1 MLFFREGDKSGTG
14 WERIEGQLKYVSCGE
29 FGCWGVR
36 KDDDSV
42 CFRKGITPAAPQ
54 GQQWLPIP
62 GRLRMVE
69 SGPNGVT
76 VGINDNNDVF
86 ARKGGFLFCSLFV
99 CLFFSLDSYYDLKI
113 SCCS

>member
-1 MLFFREGDKSGTG
+1 MLNVLTNREGDKSGTG

-42 CFRKGITPAAPQ
+42 CFRKGITQAVPQ

-86 ARKGGFLFCSLFV
+86 ARKGRCFLLLSFL
-99 CLFFSLDSYYDLKI
+99 
-113 SCCS
+113 

>member
-86 ARKGGFLFCSLFV
+86 ARKGGFLFRSLSV
-99 CLFFSLDSYYDLKI
+99 CFFL
-113 SCCS
+113 